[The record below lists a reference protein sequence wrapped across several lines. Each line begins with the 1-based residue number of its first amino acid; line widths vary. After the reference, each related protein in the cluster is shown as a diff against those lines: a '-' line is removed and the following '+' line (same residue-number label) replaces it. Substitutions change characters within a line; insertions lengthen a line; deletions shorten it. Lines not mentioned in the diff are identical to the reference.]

1 MRVIKA
7 LVAFMGILIVVGIG
21 LVAYGL
27 SLDKNSD
34 DTNTHQSPAQS
45 EAPSVPV
52 AGALPAAPAS
62 PLAVFGDITIEIAAG
77 ERLVDYSLNGQQA
90 VLHIER
96 PEGKAARLV
105 IVSLAAKKVIGQVV
119 LKTSEQ

>member
-1 MRVIKA
+1 MACRLIRTQMTQTLIKA
-7 LVAFMGILIVVGIG
+7 RLKAKHHRF
-21 LVAYGL
+21 
-27 SLDKNSD
+27 
-34 DTNTHQSPAQS
+34 
-45 EAPSVPV
+45 PSRVRYQ
-52 AGALPAAPAS
+52 LHRAS

-90 VLHIER
+90 VLHIEG